1 MQISF
6 EWQSMG
12 KHILS
17 GDWGTSSFRL
27 RVVDIES
34 GAVLAETTKGQG
46 IAATFADWQAAELPA
61 IERTPYYRAVLQLAV
76 EKLPA
81 DLVAGLTIY
90 LSGMASSSIGMKT
103 LEYGAVP
110 FDLTGNV
117 LPTEK
122 IPADDICKHDILLVS
137 GLKTSQDVMRGEET
151 ILLGCQLEMDA
162 NCLLI
167 FPGTHSKHVWVN
179 QNKLVDFSTFM
190 TGEFFDLLSNKSIL
204 STGLE
209 KTDLQGYEDI
219 FEMGVM
225 AGVNGN
231 LLNAAFHSRTN
242 QLFNKMS
249 PAANYQYLS
258 GILLGTELKQVPVA
272 TENILLISG
281 HAVSDSYKLAFHA
294 LGFNHIKFKDADQ
307 SLIDGHRILAANLK

>member
-1 MQISF
+1 
-6 EWQSMG
+6 MG

-17 GDWGTSSFRL
+17 GDWGTSTFRL
-27 RVVDIES
+27 RVVDLES

-46 IAATFADWQAAELPA
+46 IAATYADWLTAELPA
-61 IERTPYYRAVLQLAV
+61 SERIPFYRAVLQSAV

-81 DLVAGLTIY
+81 ELVAGLTIY

-103 LEYGAVP
+103 LDYGAVP
-110 FDLTGNV
+110 FDLSSDV

-122 IPADDICKHDILLVS
+122 IPADHICKHDILLVS

-151 ILLGCQLEMDA
+151 ILLGSQLVMDA
-162 NCLLI
+162 NCLVI
-167 FPGTHSKHVWVN
+167 FPGTHSKHVWVK

-209 KTDLQGYEDI
+209 KTDLPGFEDI
-219 FEMGVM
+219 FEQGVM
-225 AGVNGN
+225 AGVKGN
-231 LLNAAFHSRTN
+231 LLNTAFHSRTN

-258 GILLGTELKQVPVA
+258 GILLGTELKQVPAA
-272 TENILLISG
+272 TEHILLISG
-281 HAVSDSYKLAFHA
+281 HAVSGSYKLALGA
-294 LGFNHIKFKDADQ
+294 VGFNSIIIRDADQ
-307 SLIDGHRILAANLK
+307 SLIDGHRLMATNLK

>member
-1 MQISF
+1 
-6 EWQSMG
+6 MG

-27 RVVDIES
+27 RVVDIDS
-34 GAVLAETTKGQG
+34 GAILAETLKGQG
-46 IAATFADWQAAELPA
+46 IAATYADWLAAELPA
-61 IERTPYYRAVLQLAV
+61 IQRTSYYRSVLQLAV

-90 LSGMASSSIGMKT
+90 LSGMASSSIGMKN

-110 FDLTGNV
+110 FDLTSDV
-117 LPTEK
+117 LPIEK
-122 IPADDICKHDILLVS
+122 IHADEICKHDILLVS

-151 ILLGCQLEMDA
+151 ILLGSQLEMDA
-162 NCLLI
+162 NCLVI
-167 FPGTHSKHVWVN
+167 FPGTHSKHVWVK

-204 STGLE
+204 STALE
-209 KTDLQGYEDI
+209 KTDLPGYEDI
-219 FEMGVM
+219 FEQGVM

-258 GILLGTELKQVPVA
+258 GILLGTELKQVPA
-272 TENILLISG
+272 DTENIMLISG
-281 HAVSDSYKLAFHA
+281 HAVSDSYRLA
-294 LGFNHIKFKDADQ
+294 LRTVGFNSVKFRDADQ
-307 SLIDGHRILAANLK
+307 SLINGHRCMATNLK